1 MKRFFI
7 YLVVCVLALA
17 NSSCKDTKWY
27 HTVLPDFLPMQG
39 YSAQPGKALGK
50 GEDMLDNI
58 YALKGLPQEDF
69 LYRDE
74 GGLYGGHDISL
85 LMNKNVDEPI
95 LNYAVNKIEIEKSD
109 GSTVSIEN
117 NDMINHLLQ
126 LRKNGVSEE
135 CEDRDTEPVMNTT
148 VYFDLPC
155 QLLWKCSVLTNE
167 EGIVQLICFQV
178 KENGWYAY
186 DATAILSTELK

>member
-135 CEDRDTEPVMNTT
+135 
-148 VYFDLPC
+148 
-155 QLLWKCSVLTNE
+155 
-167 EGIVQLICFQV
+167 
-178 KENGWYAY
+178 
-186 DATAILSTELK
+186 